1 MITINEIYWLAGLY
15 EGEGSFTFQTTPR
28 MQLKMTD
35 EDIIVKARSLTK
47 PNAKI
52 LIKDYSNKNHKTSY
66 TFYILGDPAIS
77 WMMTI
82 YSLMGRR
89 RKEQIREV
97 INNWNSMVGKN
108 TEPARNQ
115 AQLIKILARARKI
128 SFEEAKRI
136 LEITLKVN

>member
-1 MITINEIYWLAGLY
+1 
-15 EGEGSFTFQTTPR
+15 
-28 MQLKMTD
+28 
-35 EDIIVKARSLTK
+35 
-47 PNAKI
+47 
-52 LIKDYSNKNHKTSY
+52 
-66 TFYILGDPAIS
+66 
-77 WMMTI
+77 MMTI